1 MDKKK
6 LVLEHCKEAHAL
18 TEECYLEHEAIKGSP
33 EWLEKRKYL
42 LADLSLH
49 MVQAALQQD
58 KADPALISRSLYSL
72 LIVCE
77 DFIPDAELLPLARK
91 MMEQQRVTE

>member
-6 LVLEHCKEAHAL
+6 QILEHCQEAHAL
-18 TEECYLEHEAIKGSP
+18 TEQCYLEQQAIKGSP

-42 LADLSLH
+42 LADLSIH

-58 KADPALISRSLYSL
+58 KADPALIRRSLYSL
-72 LIVCE
+72 LMICE
-77 DFIPDAELLPLARK
+77 DFIPDAELLPMAQKL
-91 MMEQQRVTE
+91 MEQQKVTD